1 MAGSFAAADL
11 LDFVLTPAR
20 KLPLGVSTVVSVPP
34 SEFDDDSVLMLM
46 LMLVLELRDV
56 GVALRLMDEEDGS
69 MMFPF

>member
-34 SEFDDDSVLMLM
+34 SEFDDDSVLML
-46 LMLVLELRDV
+46 VLELRDV

>member
-46 LMLVLELRDV
+46 LVLELRDV